1 LIDDGFL
8 SIMNKYSSS
17 LAVQGFLILH
27 GWLMNKDHIQSNEV
41 VLEQFPYSLK
51 TIQLMHLGKTLSDR
65 QLKEQST
72 ELVLLLL
79 NSKEGA
85 SVTHFTESQ
94 ELIEHLNWLDK
105 RNKFKDMK
113 QVVNTHLKA
122 ETKLAE
128 LEYFL
133 ENYPPSLFESF
144 LKKETYE
151 SEFESRVEQ
160 SRQIAVLKEENASF
174 REKLAEIEKSLLEAQ
189 ANAFERQIM
198 ELKEQNNTTF
208 GEVFERFKG
217 VDERLDDLHV
227 AQSKMALGESVT
239 SEQLVR
245 RPKKRP
251 SVSKID
257 EEENEDEP
265 EELVPPAVLGGH
277 LDRLELR
284 IMGSLEKMEE
294 GIRRDF
300 IHVEDFQEEFL
311 RFKETLERSIGKH
324 QMAKEAQSGG
334 EGTVIRASLSQSPVE
349 NELGGSSFDVKEL
362 IEENNRM
369 IIRVTSEMVED
380 RVREMSKKKSESVS
394 LDEFKA
400 RVGESLQRVNLNF
413 EKQAEFNERI
423 EECVVNLM
431 EEAQMRDEAGN
442 KEKQGSGDAGAPPID
457 LFTEMLSIK
466 IGNFERR
473 LWEEMEAR
481 LQSIYQE
488 LKELRQIYSLPEK
501 TKESLQE
508 EKGNQNEQLLKEIV
522 LLKQKTTDFESAIK
536 EIKSRQ
542 NQNWEDLEGS
552 IFKAINVSNGE
563 FFVKF
568 LDRLVFEKESP
579 LSERVVILNQLLKSD
594 LEGKEYRS
602 WL

>member
-362 IEENNRM
+362 IEENNKM

-481 LQSIYQE
+481 LQSINQE
-488 LKELRQIYSLPEK
+488 NKR
-501 TKESLQE
+501 
-508 EKGNQNEQLLKEIV
+508 
-522 LLKQKTTDFESAIK
+522 
-536 EIKSRQ
+536 
-542 NQNWEDLEGS
+542 
-552 IFKAINVSNGE
+552 
-563 FFVKF
+563 
-568 LDRLVFEKESP
+568 VFHQM
-579 LSERVVILNQLLKSD
+579 IL
-594 LEGKEYRS
+594 
-602 WL
+602 